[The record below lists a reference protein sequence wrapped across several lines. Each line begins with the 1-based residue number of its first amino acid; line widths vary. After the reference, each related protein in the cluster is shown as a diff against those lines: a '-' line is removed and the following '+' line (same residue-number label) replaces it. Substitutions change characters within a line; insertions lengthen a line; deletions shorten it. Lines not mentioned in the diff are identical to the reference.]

1 MYSDSE
7 KCELLNDHFASVF
20 TQEDLSFVP
29 SLYVPQVVDPLSDIK
44 FTPQDVY
51 SKLSTLNLS
60 KASGPDGWPILSLKE
75 CR

>member
-20 TQEDLSFVP
+20 TQEDLSSVP
-29 SLYVPQVVDPLSDIK
+29 SLYIPQIVDPLSDIE

-51 SKLSTLNLS
+51 EKLSTLKHQDLMV
-60 KASGPDGWPILSLKE
+60 GQPYLLKSVDNS
-75 CR
+75 